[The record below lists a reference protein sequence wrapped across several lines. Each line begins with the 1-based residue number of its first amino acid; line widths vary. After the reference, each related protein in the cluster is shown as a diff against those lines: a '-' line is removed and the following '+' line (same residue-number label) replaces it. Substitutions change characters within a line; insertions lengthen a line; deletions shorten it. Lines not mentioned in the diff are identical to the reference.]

1 MKQQMTRKRLFQGL
15 LGLLVV
21 HLLVFSAHASDVRI
35 TQEIQAAKQQV
46 LQLNKELYELEQA
59 LLKPITTQAALYF
72 SIQPIEQFAPLSI
85 EVQLGTLAPIHH
97 IYTEREVQALRMG
110 AVQPLANSHLAPG
123 KHDVRVMVN
132 GVNVRGQTQQLT
144 TQASVEKGE
153 GPLYL
158 EVHIGTAAGQG
169 VQATIRTW

>member
-1 MKQQMTRKRLFQGL
+1 MKIMITAKRALQGL
-15 LGLLVV
+15 VWLLSTHFVV
-21 HLLVFSAHASDVRI
+21 MTAHASDVRI

-85 EVQLGTLAPIHH
+85 EIQLGTLSPIHH

-110 AVQPLANSHLAPG
+110 AVQPLAHSHLAPG
-123 KHDVRVMVN
+123 QHDVRVRIN

-144 TQASVEKGE
+144 TNAVVEKGD

-158 EVHIGTAAGQG
+158 EVHIGSAASQG